1 MIARVFLI
9 ALVAVAAFGVEVSP
23 EAAALSKQMTAAEK
37 AIDRH
42 FRAIGSGETV
52 AMIGTARG
60 IYLADYGAVFSVE
73 VNLIP
78 MANLSPFRSAYTEE
92 EKRQLNVRKRQRMET
107 LEQQMREVLMKE
119 GAGLS
124 EVGVDQHVALAV
136 SLFHFP
142 WEDLTQLPSQV
153 VMAGARGELGSRESL
168 TTRYY

>member
-1 MIARVFLI
+1 MTARVLLI
-9 ALVAVAAFGVEVSP
+9 ALLAAAAFGVEVSP
-23 EAAALSKQMTAAEK
+23 EAAALSKQMTAVEK
-37 AIDRH
+37 AVDRH
-42 FRAIGSGETV
+42 FRSVGSGEAV

-92 EKRQLNVRKRQRMET
+92 EKRQLNIRKRQRMET
-107 LEQQMREVLMKE
+107 LEQQMRVVLMKE
-119 GAGLS
+119 GSALT
-124 EVGVDQHVALAV
+124 EVGVDQQVALAV

-153 VMAGARGELGSRESL
+153 VMAGARGELGSRENL